1 MWNYFAQAHLLQIS
15 TAVSQCRSYLINKLY
30 LGGAGVLPMPTPTAS
45 SPLQN
50 DLMPYLQPQAM
61 TLSPSN
67 IHPIHPFVSSTKSH
81 KESEDTAEIIKPI
94 PIPNQLQD
102 WLKFN
107 ITLPEEES
115 EESETEAGIRQTDK
129 IPSSDGQNFLPN
141 AQKLPKVTLTRQNF
155 KLCCSKILSG
165 SI

>member
-30 LGGAGVLPMPTPTAS
+30 LDGAGILPMPTPTAS

-61 TLSPSN
+61 TLSPTKT
-67 IHPIHPFVSSTKSH
+67 HPIHPFVSSTKSH
-81 KESEDTAEIIKPI
+81 QESEDTAEIIKPI
-94 PIPNQLQD
+94 PNKLQD

-107 ITLPEEES
+107 RTLPEEES
-115 EESETEAGIRQTDK
+115 EESETEAGNRQTDK

>member
-1 MWNYFAQAHLLQIS
+1 MWNYFAQAHLLQVS

-30 LGGAGVLPMPTPTAS
+30 LGGAGVLPLPTPTAS
-45 SPLQN
+45 NPLQN
-50 DLMPYLQPQAM
+50 DLIPYLQPQAM
-61 TLSPSN
+61 TLPPSN
-67 IHPIHPFVSSTKSH
+67 IHPIQPFVSSTKSH
-81 KESEDTAEIIKPI
+81 QESEDTAEIIKPI

-107 ITLPEEES
+107 RTLPEEES

-141 AQKLPKVTLTRQNF
+141 AQKLPKVTLTRQNL
-155 KLCCSKILSG
+155 KVCCSKILFG

>member
-30 LGGAGVLPMPTPTAS
+30 LGGAGILPMPTPTES

-61 TLSPSN
+61 TLSPTN
-67 IHPIHPFVSSTKSH
+67 IHPFHPFVSSTKSH
-81 KESEDTAEIIKPI
+81 QESDDTAEIIKPI
-94 PIPNQLQD
+94 PNKLQD

-107 ITLPEEES
+107 RTLPEEES